1 MKPMMKS
8 IVMAAV
14 AFLLGV
20 VVTLFFWARAVVE
33 SQQEIALVLSL
44 GNLAEHMRT
53 VEAIEGNRSSAVIAE
68 IDTMLCL
75 EVQAAR
81 AAIAASHTESIY
93 SSTVERA
100 EARIHKLLK
109 RESPESMPGYGYL
122 LPCAQKDGDVANAS
136 SPKTAHAVV
145 SN

>member
-8 IVMAAV
+8 IVMTVV

-53 VEAIEGNRSSAVIAE
+53 VEAIEGNRGSAVIAE

-81 AAIAASHTESIY
+81 TAIAASHAESIY
-93 SSTVERA
+93 SSTLERA
-100 EARIHKLLK
+100 EARIYKLLK

-122 LPCAQKDGDVANAS
+122 LPCAQKDGGVANAS
-136 SPKTAHAVV
+136 PAHATHVV
-145 SN
+145 PSN